1 MRQNN
6 AVITYY
12 FEVVKYL
19 RFYRLALE
27 VKDAQ
32 LKLSNSVPFC
42 LWFSYLNHNGFK
54 SGIKCISG

>member
-32 LKLSNSVPFC
+32 LKLSNSVLPMVFIP
-42 LWFSYLNHNGFK
+42 K
-54 SGIKCISG
+54 P